1 MSDAPTETAA
11 TTETGSP
18 DTEPVVTDQPPAAA
32 EQPTPDSF
40 DADYVKKLRREN
52 AEWRTKAR
60 QNEEAAKRLADIEEA
75 NKTEAQ
81 KQAEQLQTLQQ
92 ENERLR
98 IQTLTAQVA
107 QAKGVPAN
115 LLRGSTQ
122 EEIEAFADEILSFRG
137 NTPTPDFGA
146 GKRGE
151 ESGVKQLSR
160 ADLNNMTPEQ
170 IEKARLDGQLENL
183 LNPTRH

>member
-1 MSDAPTETAA
+1 MSDDTPTAETPTAGEPEQAPAA
-11 TTETGSP
+11 PPE
-18 DTEPVVTDQPPAAA
+18 QPAAA
-32 EQPTPDSF
+32 EQPTQDSF
-40 DADYVKKLRREN
+40 DAEYVKKLRREN

-60 QNEEAAKRLADIEEA
+60 HNEEAAKRLAEIEEA

-98 IQTLTAQVA
+98 IQALTAQVA

-122 EEIEAFADEILSFRG
+122 EELEAFADEILSFRG
-137 NTPTPDFGA
+137 NTPPPDFGA
-146 GKRGE
+146 GKRGDE
-151 ESGVKQLSR
+151 TGVKQLSK
-160 ADLNNMTPEQ
+160 ADLNTMTAEQ
-170 IEKARLDGQLENL
+170 IEQARLNGQLEDL
-183 LNPTRH
+183 LNPTRR